1 LNFAHNTNE
10 IQQSIF
16 DSIIDLVLESASK
29 VLVKDFLDK
38 WIANIIKVLQQLLN
52 QVLCKQID

>member
-38 WIANIIKVLQQLLN
+38 WIANIIKVLQQLLD

>member
-38 WIANIIKVLQQLLN
+38 WIANIIKVLQQLLD
-52 QVLCKQID
+52 QVLC

>member
-1 LNFAHNTNE
+1 LDFAHNTNE

-16 DSIIDLVLESASK
+16 DSIIDLVLESASE

-38 WIANIIKVLQQLLN
+38 WIANIIKVLQQLLD
-52 QVLCKQID
+52 QVLC